1 MSKRID
7 CRSGGEPRVDFPIRV
22 SPVRFMERFLAS
34 PAGKPVVEVNVKVNF
49 RIY

>member
-1 MSKRID
+1 
-7 CRSGGEPRVDFPIRV
+7 
-22 SPVRFMERFLAS
+22 MERFLAS